1 MVTRLRELYLIL
13 RKMSVFVSRAGTLMV
28 CAVVSGFG
36 LALPNRHCF
45 EMFYLAV
52 LTFLANSHRSQLRF
66 RWLGLASLQ
75 KL

>member
-52 LTFLANSHRSQLRF
+52 LT
-66 RWLGLASLQ
+66 
-75 KL
+75 